1 MLLLTLLF
9 GKSPLLK
16 KLVMLLMQ
24 WFGSRYNRTAA
35 VAAED
40 AVAADESFETCGAIS
55 TMARSKR

>member
-1 MLLLTLLF
+1 
-9 GKSPLLK
+9 
-16 KLVMLLMQ
+16 MLLMQ

-35 VAAED
+35 VSAED